1 MLAIFSISYF
11 ELLNMSNY
19 SRKINT
25 ELGDYASN
33 NSQEALA
40 KQAESYLLQLSKS
53 QAEAYNDT
61 LVRVQNNVSAMAGY
75 MEYLYKNPDNFA
87 GKKLPLSNEAAKNGL
102 AGASIMIAENV
113 EITPDI
119 TREMLL
125 VSNAEYMFANIY
137 KTNPSLYLLYLG
149 TESGILFRYAA
160 NNAYAPDYDPR
171 KRPWY
176 INSIGEDGPI
186 WSDTYVSVFDGE
198 LCTACSEAYYD
209 ADGSIAG
216 VVAVDILLSSMIS
229 DMLDVSIGET
239 GYAFLLDDKG
249 RYIAHP
255 QYGNTYAF
263 DQAQG
268 KYKEILERMA
278 FGETGIQTAETGDNV
293 YLFAYAPLRATGWSL
308 GIAVGSDEIIS
319 DSLVM
324 KDNIDEKTLYAGEQI
339 DRMLGRVFFNL
350 IILSL
355 GIIVAVVVVSV
366 LVSKS
371 VTKPI
376 INLTKGV
383 MTVGAGNL
391 DAKIE
396 TNLSGEF
403 YILAS
408 SFNKM
413 TEDLKN
419 YIENLSRVTAEKE
432 RINSDLRI
440 ATAIQAD
447 MLPKIFPP
455 YSGRADMYISA
466 LMYPAKEVGGDFY
479 DFFFIDDAQTKIA
492 LVIADVSGKGVPAAL
507 FMVIAKVLIKNN
519 KNLPPD
525 EVLEVVNNLLC
536 SDNNSS
542 MFVTT
547 YYSVLDIPTG
557 KYTYVSAGHNPPVLY
572 RNQRK
577 TIEYLSLLKTP
588 PLGIFPNKK
597 FASQE
602 VTFERG
608 DALLLYTDGVT
619 EAFNTRSE
627 MYGTKLLLENTKKFV
642 ELSPKTTINSL
653 YETVKTFADGE
664 PQSDDIT
671 MLFCKYFGV

>member
-1 MLAIFSISYF
+1 
-11 ELLNMSNY
+11 
-19 SRKINT
+19 
-25 ELGDYASN
+25 
-33 NSQEALA
+33 
-40 KQAESYLLQLSKS
+40 
-53 QAEAYNDT
+53 
-61 LVRVQNNVSAMAGY
+61 
-75 MEYLYKNPDNFA
+75 
-87 GKKLPLSNEAAKNGL
+87 
-102 AGASIMIAENV
+102 
-113 EITPDI
+113 
-119 TREMLL
+119 
-125 VSNAEYMFANIY
+125 
-137 KTNPSLYLLYLG
+137 LYLLYLG
-149 TESGILFRYAA
+149 TESGIHFRYTAS
-160 NNAYAPDYDPR
+160 NAYDPDYEPR

-176 INSIGEDGPI
+176 ISAIGEDGPI
-186 WSDTYVSVFDGE
+186 WLDTYVSAFGKE
-198 LCTACSEAYYD
+198 LCTTYSEVYYG

-229 DMLDVSIGET
+229 DILGVSIGET

-249 RYIAHP
+249 TYIAHP
-255 QYGNTYAF
+255 QYGNAYAF
-263 DQAQG
+263 AQAQG

-278 FGETGIQTAETGDNV
+278 SGEEGIQTAEINDTV

-308 GIAVGSDEIIS
+308 GIAVESNEIIF
-319 DSLVM
+319 DSLAM
-324 KDNIDEKTLYAGEQI
+324 KGNIDEKTLYAEKQI
-339 DRMLGRVFFNL
+339 DKILRRVFFNL
-350 IILSL
+350 IMLSL
-355 GIIVAVVVVSV
+355 GIIAAVVIVSV

-383 MTVGAGNL
+383 MAVGAGNL
-391 DAKIE
+391 NAKIE

-419 YIENLSRVTAEKE
+419 YIENLSKVTAEKE

-440 ATAIQAD
+440 ATDIQAD
-447 MLPKIFPP
+447 MLPKILPP
-455 YSGRADMYISA
+455 YSDREDVYISA
-466 LMYPAKEVGGDFY
+466 LMHPAKEVGGDFY
-479 DFFFIDDAQTKIA
+479 DFFFIDDMQTKLA

-519 KNLPPD
+519 KDLSPD

-557 KYTYVSAGHNPPVLY
+557 KYTYASAGHNPPILY
-572 RNQRK
+572 HNQTK
-577 TIEYLSLLKTP
+577 TIEYLGLPKTP
-588 PLGIFPNKK
+588 PLGIFPSKK
-597 FASQE
+597 FVSLE
-602 VTFERG
+602 VTFEKG

-627 MYGTKLLLENTKKFV
+627 MYGTALLLENTKKFV
-642 ELSPKTTINSL
+642 ELSAEATINSL

-671 MLFCKYFGV
+671 MLFCIYFGV